1 MELRTKFEIGDVT
14 DQGTVREI
22 GVLVVPGRVVIYY
35 TMDVTGKMVS
45 ERELAHICDHDL
57 VDRERAKCRRDARAF
72 TWIACPQCG
81 EAVRS

>member
-22 GVLVVPGRVVIYY
+22 GVLVVPGRVAIYY

-45 ERELAHICDHDL
+45 ERELAHL
-57 VDRERAKCRRDARAF
+57 V
-72 TWIACPQCG
+72 Q
-81 EAVRS
+81 S